1 MTGLG
6 ELNEVRDME
15 EFFLKYAKLIKFGM
29 YTLVVLM
36 LLSIVF
42 LFVQTS
48 PIWGNILSDIWSSLF
63 PFLIAFLLAY
73 IIHPLILCIDRL
85 RLPRVLSVFLFYA
98 VIFGS
103 LYGVISWFLPTILKE
118 LHDLVMN
125 LPTYLEAIQTQIM
138 IFDQKFNLNLS
149 QYFVGEYSNW
159 VSTLTNHMREI
170 TGWTFNMIFSI
181 IGSLVNII
189 IVPIALF
196 YFLKDFERIMHGLLK
211 IFPRRYRHHAVSMA
225 GLLDESLGSYIRGVF
240 LIMMTLS
247 IIATILLM
255 IAGIDYALLFGVLIG
270 LTDFIPFI
278 GPFIGAIPVLIFAL
292 SISWNK
298 VIIVILILAILQCLE
313 GNFLQ
318 PFIIGRNLDMHPL
331 LIMMIMVVA
340 ATIFGLQG
348 VFFAL
353 PVFLI
358 IRTLSRYLYSI
369 KEKHLN

>member
-1 MTGLG
+1 
-6 ELNEVRDME
+6 ME
-15 EFFLKYAKLIKFGM
+15 DFFLKYAKVLKFGL

-48 PIWGNILSDIWSSLF
+48 PIWGHIISDIWSSLF

-73 IIHPLILCIDRL
+73 VIHPLILCIDRL
-85 RLPRVLSVFLFYA
+85 RLPRALSVFLFYA
-98 VIFGS
+98 VIFGT

-125 LPTYLEAIQTQIM
+125 LPTYLNAIETQVM
-138 IFDQKFNLNLS
+138 IFDQKFDLNIS
-149 QYFVGEYSNW
+149 QYFIADNSSW
-159 VSTLTNHMREI
+159 MSRLTENMREI
-170 TGWTFNMIFSI
+170 TGWTFNVIFSI

-196 YFLKDFERIMHGLLK
+196 YILKDFERIMNGVLK
-211 IFPRRYRHHAVSMA
+211 IIPRRYRHHAVSIA

-247 IIATILLM
+247 IVATILLM

-298 VIIVILILAILQCLE
+298 VLIVILILAILQCIE

-340 ATIFGLQG
+340 GTIFGLQG

-358 IRTLSRYLYSI
+358 IRTFSRYLYSL
-369 KEKHLN
+369 KEE

>member
-1 MTGLG
+1 MIRLA

-15 EFFLKYAKLIKFGM
+15 EFFSKYAKIIKFGM

-73 IIHPLILCIDRL
+73 VIHPLILCIDRL
-85 RLPRVLSVFLFYA
+85 RLPRVLSVFLFYLF
-98 VIFGS
+98 IFGS
-103 LYGVISWFLPTILKE
+103 LYGVISWFLPTILRE

-138 IFDQKFNLNLS
+138 IFDQKFNLNVS
-149 QYFVGEYSNW
+149 QYFLVDYSSW
-159 VSTLTNHMREI
+159 MSTLTTHMREI

-196 YFLKDFERIMHGLLK
+196 YFLKDFEKMMHGLLK
-211 IFPRRYRHHAVSMA
+211 IVPRRFRHHAVSIA

-240 LIMMTLS
+240 LIMVTLS

-278 GPFIGAIPVLIFAL
+278 GPFIGAIPVVVFAL

-298 VIIVILILAILQCLE
+298 VIIVIIILAILQCIE
-313 GNFLQ
+313 ANFLQ

-340 ATIFGLQG
+340 ATIMGFQG

-353 PVFLI
+353 PVFLM
-358 IRTLSRYLYSI
+358 IRTFSRYLYSI
-369 KEKHLN
+369 KEKHLD